1 MFNFDTQ
8 SNLTARRKAYA
19 VSIFDNAAAMVA
31 RDLDAGTTDEGVAIT
46 ALAQII
52 AAYLPPTGKGHADR
66 VREQVADA
74 VAALRSPDAAQEAP
88 AQEAPAQEAPA
99 QEAPARRR
107 KAA

>member
-8 SNLTARRKAYA
+8 SNLAARRKAYA

-52 AAYLPPTGKGHADR
+52 ASYLPPTGKGHADR

-74 VAALRSPDAAQEAP
+74 VAALRTPDAAQEAP
-88 AQEAPAQEAPA
+88 ESETQDEPAQEAKPV
-99 QEAPARRR
+99 RR